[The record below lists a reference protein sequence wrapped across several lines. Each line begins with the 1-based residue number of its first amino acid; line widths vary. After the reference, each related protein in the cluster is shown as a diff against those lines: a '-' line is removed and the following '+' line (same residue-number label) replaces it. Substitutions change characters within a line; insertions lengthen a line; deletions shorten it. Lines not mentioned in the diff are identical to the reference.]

1 MLNVL
6 SHFLRQRLVLSL
18 ALLLL
23 TMLLISTTSDDYGV
37 TWDEPPYFT
46 ASDLHIAWLRRALE
60 KGTQREWSAIVD
72 DKEIQAAW
80 HWNPYNVPHP
90 PLSRI
95 VSGALKAIAPHSL
108 AEISAYRLG
117 PALFFSVLVALMFIW
132 ISELFGIAAGVFS
145 AFAVILIPHLF
156 GYAHFAVTDMPLAVM
171 WFATAYC
178 FYKGLSD
185 WRWSVLLGMVW
196 GLAISTK
203 FPALLILIPLILW
216 AHLFHRNKYVNNL
229 FAMLFFAPIFVVATQ
244 PYLWHQ
250 TGLRILEFLYEGISR
265 GYRAETNFSVFFNN
279 QVLYSQ
285 QLPWHYPFLLI
296 GITTPEGILALML
309 FGLAFAWKSDCRDVI
324 LLFFIN
330 GSFILLLGVMPGAV
344 LHDGTRQLLSSFPFI
359 AALAGVGFYSL
370 SNCLQS
376 FARARFGSCTINL
389 RNKIYLMMFLLLG
402 FSPALDLYLTHP
414 YQLSFYNRFVGGIR
428 GAYERGLETTYFLE
442 ALTPEFIDELNRR
455 LPNHSRI
462 QASFA
467 DTMLVYYQSKGR
479 LRQDLQIT
487 ATAPYDYLV
496 LVNRRS
502 ALSPRERTLID
513 TSSNPFISVE
523 LGGVPLVS
531 VFDLT
536 RFRRE
541 SAATAVPR

>member
-1 MLNVL
+1 
-6 SHFLRQRLVLSL
+6 
-18 ALLLL
+18 
-23 TMLLISTTSDDYGV
+23 
-37 TWDEPPYFT
+37 
-46 ASDLHIAWLRRALE
+46 
-60 KGTQREWSAIVD
+60 
-72 DKEIQAAW
+72 
-80 HWNPYNVPHP
+80 
-90 PLSRI
+90 
-95 VSGALKAIAPHSL
+95 
-108 AEISAYRLG
+108 
-117 PALFFSVLVALMFIW
+117 
-132 ISELFGIAAGVFS
+132 
-145 AFAVILIPHLF
+145 
-156 GYAHFAVTDMPLAVM
+156 
-171 WFATAYC
+171 
-178 FYKGLSD
+178 
-185 WRWSVLLGMVW
+185 
-196 GLAISTK
+196 
-203 FPALLILIPLILW
+203 
-216 AHLFHRNKYVNNL
+216 
-229 FAMLFFAPIFVVATQ
+229 
-244 PYLWHQ
+244 
-250 TGLRILEFLYEGISR
+250 
-265 GYRAETNFSVFFNN
+265 
-279 QVLYSQ
+279 
-285 QLPWHYPFLLI
+285 
-296 GITTPEGILALML
+296 
-309 FGLAFAWKSDCRDVI
+309 
-324 LLFFIN
+324 
-330 GSFILLLGVMPGAV
+330 MPGAV

-414 YQLSFYNRFVGGIR
+414 YQLSFYNRLVGGIR